1 LVPIAPEDGNWVSYL
16 VAVEG
21 ADGAGKATAA
31 DNVCKI
37 LLERGLRATVIS
49 FPRYRETVGG
59 VCLGEFLSGRM
70 PIPVTPQA
78 AAVLYALDRLES
90 RSTIEEAQRSS
101 DVVIFDRYI
110 ASNVV
115 YQAAKVA
122 VHEVK
127 AMMRWIV
134 DLETDNFGLR
144 RPHLN
149 IYLDT
154 PLETAMELMAKKHQ
168 RLYTDLAFD
177 KHEGDL
183 DLQRR
188 VRENYL
194 KLAGN
199 RLLDPW
205 VIVVTVHAGKL
216 RQPSDIAAEIAM
228 LIVNDVDH
236 HAS

>member
-1 LVPIAPEDGNWVSYL
+1 LSYL

-31 DNVCKI
+31 ENVCKI
-37 LLERGLRATVIS
+37 LLERDLKVTVIS

-70 PIPVTPQA
+70 PVPVTPQA

-90 RSTIEEAQRSS
+90 RSMIETAQRSS

-110 ASNVV
+110 ASNMA

-122 VHEVK
+122 ACEAK

-134 DLETDNFGLR
+134 DLETDTFGLR
-144 RPHLN
+144 RPDLS

-154 PLETAMELMAKKHQ
+154 PFETAMELMAKKHE
-168 RLYTDLAFD
+168 RLYTSLAFD
-177 KHEGDL
+177 KHEGDR

-194 KLAGN
+194 EIARN
-199 RLLDPW
+199 NLLSPW
-205 VIVVTVHAGKL
+205 AIVETVHAGKL
-216 RQPSDIAAEIAM
+216 RQPSDIAADIVM
-228 LIVNDVDH
+228 LMANDLGRHVRRPL
-236 HAS
+236 ASTPSR

>member
-1 LVPIAPEDGNWVSYL
+1 MSYL

-31 DNVCKI
+31 ENVCKI
-37 LLERGLRATVIS
+37 LIERGLKATVIS

-70 PIPVTPQA
+70 PVPVTPQA

-90 RSTIEEAQRSS
+90 RSMIEAAQHSS

-110 ASNVV
+110 ASNVA

-122 VHEVK
+122 AHEVE

-134 DLETDNFGLR
+134 DLEINTCRLQ
-144 RPHLN
+144 RPHLS

-154 PLETAMELMAKKHQ
+154 PLETAMGLMAKKH
-168 RLYTDLAFD
+168 RRPYTSRAFD

-194 KLAGN
+194 ELAGTS
-199 RLLDPW
+199 LLSPW
-205 VIVVTVHAGKL
+205 AIVVTVHAGKL
-216 RQPSDIAAEIAM
+216 RQPSDIAAEIMM
-228 LIVNDVDH
+228 LIVDDFGRHVRRPFD
-236 HAS
+236 STLSR

>member
-1 LVPIAPEDGNWVSYL
+1 MSYL

-31 DNVCKI
+31 KNVRNI
-37 LLERGLRATVIS
+37 LLERGLKATVIS

-70 PIPVTPQA
+70 PAQVTPQA

-90 RSTIEEAQRSS
+90 RSMIEAAQRSN
-101 DVVIFDRYI
+101 DLVIFDRYI
-110 ASNVV
+110 ASNVA

-122 VHEVK
+122 AHEVK

-134 DLETDNFGLR
+134 DLETDTFGLQ
-144 RPHLN
+144 RPNLN

-154 PLETAMELMAKKHQ
+154 PLETAMELMARKNV
-168 RLYTDLAFD
+168 RPYTNVAFD

-183 DLQRR
+183 GLQRR

-194 KLAGN
+194 DLAGDS
-199 RLLDPW
+199 LLSPW
-205 VIVVTVHAGKL
+205 AIVVTVHAGKL
-216 RQPSDIAAEIAM
+216 RQPTDIATEIVT
-228 LIVNDVDH
+228 LIINDRNRHVKSRL
-236 HAS
+236 ASTLSQ